1 MKLRAAETSDTCL
14 RMELGELTIR
24 TCLFGEFQRS
34 LDDVI
39 VEAMTCGPAE
49 GKENR
54 QECLFY
60 LGESLDEI
68 CRSGGRA
75 VGR

>member
-1 MKLRAAETSDTCL
+1 MKLQAAETPDTRL
-14 RMELGELTIR
+14 RRKLGELTIR